1 MKDII
6 LIGFMGAGKTT
17 VGKRL
22 AERFRWDFIDTD
34 EYIEQKA
41 GMAVSEIFDRYG
53 EENFRARETEALQEI
68 LQERKE
74 AVISVGGGLPMREEN
89 REYLKK
95 LGRTIYLRAQVDTLV
110 ERLSGDT
117 ARPLL
122 RGQDLRARITQLM
135 ELRSDVYESAADVI
149 LDTDTMHIGRI
160 VREIAEI
167 TEDLRQAEKNS

>member
-74 AVISVGGGLPMREEN
+74 AVISVGGGLPMREKN